1 MNEREIKEDRS
12 TFCLTRFGAKS
23 SNKKYLINCFVGGQF
38 WSSACLCVSL
48 KVGENKISLSPLFFF
63 SFFLESDL
71 DEESVFFVRWFWTP
85 FFEQVVFALGV
96 LFVPSASDVLPVVKR
111 HFRLFD

>member
-12 TFCLTRFGAKS
+12 TFFLTRFGAKS
-23 SNKKYLINCFVGGQF
+23 RTKNISQLLCEGSFGRVRVC
-38 WSSACLCVSL
+38 ACLL
-48 KVGENKISLSPLFFF
+48 KGENKISLCPLFFF